1 MSLGE
6 NSLVAAYQRKGQ
18 LKSRPSGTRVVTN
31 GKRINNGR
39 LHVFFKRYF
48 RVLYLLSRRVS
59 NISEIVVN
67 LISHNF
73 SVLYPFPIDL
83 YGLNSWF
90 MIPEF
95 HHGPNEAPGLFQVI
109 FTFANFSCIVIFL
122 SSNTSSFEF
131 ISIGNELAFIART
144 RIFQVSQV

>member
-1 MSLGE
+1 M
-6 NSLVAAYQRKGQ
+6 
-18 LKSRPSGTRVVTN
+18 
-31 GKRINNGR
+31 RIVWGSKYEER
-39 LHVFFKRYF
+39 AIMPTFFAILFDIFFMCSFQVKCW
-48 RVLYLLSRRVS
+48 S
-59 NISEIVVN
+59 I
-67 LISHNF
+67 
-73 SVLYPFPIDL
+73 YPFPIDL

-109 FTFANFSCIVIFL
+109 FTFAKFSCIVIFL
-122 SSNTSSFEF
+122 SSNTRSFEF

>member
-1 MSLGE
+1 M
-6 NSLVAAYQRKGQ
+6 Y
-18 LKSRPSGTRVVTN
+18 TN
-31 GKRINNGR
+31 KGKRINNGR

-48 RVLYLLSRRVS
+48 RVLYLLSKRVS
-59 NISEIVVN
+59 NISEIVVK

-73 SVLYPFPIDL
+73 SVLYRSFPIDL

-95 HHGPNEAPGLFQVI
+95 HNGPIYNEAPGLFQAI
-109 FTFANFSCIVIFL
+109 FTFAKFSCIVIFL

-144 RIFQVSQV
+144 RIF